1 MFGMSLIDLA
11 VGFLAGGLV
20 CAGIPAVFA
29 WFSKQ
34 EKSAAARVT
43 TLEAQVAAL
52 IKAKG
57 L

>member
-11 VGFLAGGLV
+11 VGFVAGGFV
-20 CAGIPAVFA
+20 TVAVPAVYAFMK
-29 WFSKQ
+29 KQ
-34 EKSAAARVT
+34 ETSAAARVT